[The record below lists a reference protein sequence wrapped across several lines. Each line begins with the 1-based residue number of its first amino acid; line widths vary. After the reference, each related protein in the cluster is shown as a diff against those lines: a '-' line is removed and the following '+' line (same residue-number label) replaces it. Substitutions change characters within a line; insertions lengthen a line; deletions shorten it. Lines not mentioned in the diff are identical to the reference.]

1 MNRSSHNSKFF
12 KDKSIG
18 FMNNTTNFNRD
29 RLSNSKNKTINMT
42 RNSNTL
48 KHENDTLMY
57 KMKSPKNA
65 QHNKNNV

>member
-1 MNRSSHNSKFF
+1 
-12 KDKSIG
+12 
-18 FMNNTTNFNRD
+18 MNNTTNFNRD
-29 RLSNSKNKTINMT
+29 KLSNSKNKTINMT

-48 KHENDTLMY
+48 KHENDSLMY